1 MSISGHIGHAE
12 RGRDAFQAVERQVAA
27 CPVMN
32 RDADCVVHC
41 GQRVPGQQPETCQQS
56 MNPRRFDPGERC
68 TGVSRRE
75 TRSSRK

>member
-1 MSISGHIGHAE
+1 
-12 RGRDAFQAVERQVAA
+12 
-27 CPVMN
+27 MN

-68 TGVSRRE
+68 TGVSQRE